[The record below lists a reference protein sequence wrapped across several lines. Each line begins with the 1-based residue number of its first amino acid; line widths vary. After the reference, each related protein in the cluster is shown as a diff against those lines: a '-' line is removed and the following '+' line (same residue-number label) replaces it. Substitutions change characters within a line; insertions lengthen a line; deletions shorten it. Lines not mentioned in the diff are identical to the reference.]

1 VEARGPATVPIYVP
15 SIHPELEKRY
25 SPAPG
30 PEDKKAEK
38 LWVLWRSRAFIW
50 GVLWKTLLASIVVA
64 FLVPPHYQSA
74 VRFVPGENSSNSGG
88 GSMMG
93 LLSKAIGGSDSLS
106 SNFGVDAA
114 GLLGAKTPGAFYVE
128 VLKSRTVQDRL
139 INRFDLR
146 ARYRKSTYLEA
157 RKKLTKFTEIEEDKK
172 SGVITL
178 TVADYEPKVAA
189 QIANA
194 YVEELN
200 RLAVDLNTSSAHR
213 ERQFLE
219 QRLATAKEDLA
230 TASAGLS
237 QFTSKNSM
245 VDPQNEGRAVMDAAA
260 RLQGELIA
268 SQTELKGLQEI
279 YSDDNIRV
287 RTLKARMAEL
297 QSQIRKLV
305 GSNSDARNSNAR
317 NGDAPAQDSAEGSA
331 PYPSM
336 HNLPSL
342 GSHYADLYR
351 EAKIQEAVYAFVTQQ
366 FEMAK
371 IQEAKELPIV
381 RVMDAGVASEKKS
394 SPSRTLIVAGSVFGA
409 LVLAC
414 FWVLGKYRWEQVPLD
429 DPYRLLAADIA
440 GEVKFALGK
449 LRSSTK

>member
-25 SPAPG
+25 APAPG

-50 GVLWKTLLASIVVA
+50 GVAWKTLLASIVVA

-178 TVADYEPKVAA
+178 TVADYEPQVAA

-305 GSNSDARNSNAR
+305 GRNSDAG

-381 RVMDAGVASEKKS
+381 RVMDVGVASEKKS
-394 SPSRTLIVAGSVFGA
+394 SPSRTLIVTGSVFGA

>member
-1 VEARGPATVPIYVP
+1 VEARGQATVPIYAP

-25 SPAPG
+25 SPALD

-38 LWVLWRSRAFIW
+38 LWVLWRSRGFLW
-50 GVLWKTLLASIVVA
+50 GVAWKTLIASIVLA
-64 FLVPPHYQSA
+64 FLVPAHYKSA
-74 VRFVPGENSSNSGG
+74 VRFVPGENSGNNGG

-93 LLSKAIGGSDSLS
+93 LLSKAIGGSDGLS
-106 SNFGVDAA
+106 SGFGLDAA

-146 ARYRKSTYLEA
+146 ARYGKKTYLEA
-157 RKKLTKFTEIEEDKK
+157 RKKLTSFTEIEEDKK

-178 TVADYEPKVAA
+178 TVTDYEPKVAA

-230 TASAGLS
+230 RASAGLS

-287 RTLKARMAEL
+287 RTLRARMAEL

-305 GSNSDARNSNAR
+305 GQ
-317 NGDAPAQDSAEGSA
+317 NGESVAQDSTAIGSA

-336 HNLPSL
+336 HTLPSL

-381 RVMDAGVASEKKS
+381 RVMDAGVAPEKRS
-394 SPSRTLIVAGSVFGA
+394 SPIRSLIVAGCVFGA
-409 LVLAC
+409 LVLAS
-414 FWVLGKYRWEQVPLD
+414 FWVLGKYRWEQVPAD

-440 GEVKFALGK
+440 GEVKFVLGK
-449 LRSSTK
+449 LQGKAR

>member
-1 VEARGPATVPIYVP
+1 MEARGQATVPIYAS

-25 SPAPG
+25 SPAS
-30 PEDKKAEK
+30 PEPDDRKGEK
-38 LWVLWRSRAFIW
+38 LWVLWRSRRFLW
-50 GVLWKTLLASIVVA
+50 GITWKTLIASIILA
-64 FLVPPHYQSA
+64 FLVPSHYKSA
-74 VRFVPGENSSNSGG
+74 VRFVPGENSASSGSN
-88 GSMMG
+88 SMMG
-93 LLSKAIGGSDSLS
+93 LLSKALGSENS
-106 SNFGVDAA
+106 STGFGLDAA
-114 GLLGAKTPGAFYVE
+114 SLLGAKTPGAFYVE

-146 ARYRKSTYLEA
+146 ARYSKSTYFEA
-157 RKKLTKFTEIEEDKK
+157 RKKLAKFTDIEEDKK

-178 TVADYEPKVAA
+178 TVTDYEPKMAA

-194 YVEELN
+194 YVDELN

-219 QRLATAKEDLA
+219 ERLTTAKQDLA
-230 TASAGLS
+230 RASAALS

-260 RLQGELIA
+260 RMQGELIA
-268 SQTELKGLQEI
+268 SETELKGLQQI

-287 RTLKARMAEL
+287 RTLKARIAEL
-297 QSQIRKLV
+297 QSQLKKLIGQNLV
-305 GSNSDARNSNAR
+305 DQN
-317 NGDAPAQDSAEGSA
+317 NGAAAQDSVAGWLA

-336 HNLPSL
+336 HTLPGL
-342 GSHYADLYR
+342 GSHYAELYR

-381 RVMDAGVASEKKS
+381 RVMDAGVAPEKRS
-394 SPSRTLIVAGSVFGA
+394 SPIRSLIVAGSVFGA
-409 LVLAC
+409 FILAC
-414 FWVLGKYRWEQVPLD
+414 LWVVGKYRWQQIPVD
-429 DPYRLLAADIA
+429 DSYRLLAADVA
-440 GEVKFALGK
+440 GEFRSIVAK
-449 LRSSTK
+449 LRRRTS

>member
-1 VEARGPATVPIYVP
+1 VEARGPATVPIYTP
-15 SIHPELEKRY
+15 SLHPELEKRY
-25 SPAPG
+25 SLAPDPENKD
-30 PEDKKAEK
+30 PEDKRAEK
-38 LWVLWRSRAFIW
+38 LWALWRSRGFLW
-50 GVLWKTLLASIVVA
+50 GVAWKTLIASIIVA
-64 FLVPPHYQSA
+64 FLVPAHYKSA
-74 VRFVPGENSSNSGG
+74 VRFVPAENSTNSSG

-93 LLSKAIGGSDSLS
+93 LLSKAIGGSDSMASGL
-106 SNFGVDAA
+106 GLDAA

-146 ARYRKSTYLEA
+146 ARYRKSTYVEA
-157 RKKLTKFTEIEEDKK
+157 GKKLAKFTEIEEDKK

-178 TVADYEPKVAA
+178 TVTDYEPKVAA

-194 YVEELN
+194 YIEELN

-230 TASAGLS
+230 RASAGLS
-237 QFTSKNSM
+237 QFTSKNTM

-297 QSQIRKLV
+297 QSQLSKLV
-305 GSNSDARNSNAR
+305 GRGGELS
-317 NGDAPAQDSAEGSA
+317 QDLTQTGSA

-336 HNLPSL
+336 RILPGL

-366 FEMAK
+366 LEMAK

-381 RVMDAGVASEKKS
+381 RVMDAGVASEKRS
-394 SPSRTLIVAGSVFGA
+394 SPIRSLIVAGSVFGA
-409 LVLAC
+409 LVLAS
-414 FWVLGKYRWEQVPLD
+414 FWVLGKYRWKQIPVD

-440 GEVKFALGK
+440 GEVRFALRK
-449 LRSSTK
+449 LQGRAK

>member
-1 VEARGPATVPIYVP
+1 MEARGPATVPIYAP

-25 SPAPG
+25 SPPVPE
-30 PEDKKAEK
+30 PEDKKGEK
-38 LWVLWRSRAFIW
+38 LWALWRSRRFIW
-50 GVLWKTLLASIVVA
+50 GVAWKTLLASIVLA
-64 FLVPPHYQSA
+64 FVIPAHYKSS
-74 VRFVPGENSSNSGG
+74 VRFVPAENSSSNGSGS

-93 LLSKAIGGSDSLS
+93 LLSKAIAGNDNS
-106 SNFGVDAA
+106 SMGFGLDATS
-114 GLLGAKTPGAFYVE
+114 LLGAKTPGAFYVE
-128 VLKSRTVQDRL
+128 VLKSRSVQDRL

-146 ARYRKSTYLEA
+146 ARYRKATYFDA
-157 RKKLTKFTEIEEDKK
+157 RKKLTAFTDIEEDKK

-178 TVADYEPKVAA
+178 TITDYEPKIAA

-194 YVEELN
+194 YIEELN

-219 QRLATAKEDLA
+219 DRLATAKQDLA
-230 TASAGLS
+230 RASASLS

-245 VDPQNEGRAVMDAAA
+245 VDPQNEGRAVMDAVA
-260 RLQGELIA
+260 RMQGELIA
-268 SQTELKGLQEI
+268 SETELKGLQQI

-297 QSQIRKLV
+297 RSQLRKLV
-305 GSNSDARNSNAR
+305 GPE
-317 NGDAPAQDSAEGSA
+317 GDAAATDATGFVA

-336 HNLPSL
+336 HTLPGL
-342 GSHYADLYR
+342 GSRYADLYR

-381 RVMDAGVASEKKS
+381 RVMDAGVAPEKRS
-394 SPSRTLIVAGSVFGA
+394 SPIRSLIVAGSVLGA
-409 LVLAC
+409 ILLAC
-414 FWVLGKYRWEQVPLD
+414 LWVMGKNRWEHVPAD
-429 DPYRLLAADIA
+429 DPYRLLAADVA
-440 GEVKFALGK
+440 GEVRSVLGK
-449 LRSSTK
+449 LRGRSK